1 VAATHSGPHNSTEE
15 QQVTQD
21 LLETING
28 GIATLTM
35 NRPEARNASTREM
48 MLALGLFNEVVA
60 DAELRARAASLAATI
75 AAGPPIALRYSPT
88 THGMVRP
95 AVRAC
100 IGRRAIRYRIVKLA
114 LLASQTVGLAT
125 LQTRIRAL
133 VVVGLAGFHASAPSL
148 AVPLLSVVQVA
159 PPSRESW
166 IDTLPATLLEV
177 QRIVSLLL
185 LFTYTAMAAAFFKG
199 ELAGHRKFI
208 QEANVPPE

>member
-1 VAATHSGPHNSTEE
+1 MAATHSGPHNSTEE

-60 DAELRARAASLAATI
+60 DADLRARAASLAATI
-75 AAGPPIALRYSPT
+75 AAGPPIALRYSQT

-100 IGRRAIRYRIVKLA
+100 IGRRAIR
-114 LLASQTVGLAT
+114 
-125 LQTRIRAL
+125 
-133 VVVGLAGFHASAPSL
+133 
-148 AVPLLSVVQVA
+148 
-159 PPSRESW
+159 
-166 IDTLPATLLEV
+166 
-177 QRIVSLLL
+177 
-185 LFTYTAMAAAFFKG
+185 
-199 ELAGHRKFI
+199 
-208 QEANVPPE
+208 